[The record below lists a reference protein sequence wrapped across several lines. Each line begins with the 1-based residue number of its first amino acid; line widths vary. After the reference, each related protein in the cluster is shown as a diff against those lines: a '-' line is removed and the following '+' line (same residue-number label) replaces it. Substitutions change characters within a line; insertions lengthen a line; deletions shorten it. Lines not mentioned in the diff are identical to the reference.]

1 MNFPSNWTPDQ
12 LRVVLLDQFNAFWER
27 DTGVERDQLAE
38 VEKAAALPHA
48 VIISGLRRV
57 GKSTLMAQF
66 AHRLGKD
73 AFYYVNF
80 EEDRLLGFRA
90 ADADD
95 LYRMLVEVF
104 GERKIFI
111 LDEIQNVPGWERFV
125 RRFMDQGYKFYITG
139 SNAALLSRELGTR
152 LTGRY
157 VPIELFPFSF
167 PEFLNFRGESV
178 PDLHRMTSAER
189 ARLSAGLLAYL
200 EAGGV
205 PDALKYPDLPLL
217 RSLYDDVL
225 YRDIAARYR
234 LEAVS
239 ALRELAFYLFSN
251 PANLVSYNK
260 LKAQLNLGSVNTVSS
275 YIEYLE
281 NSWLIFTL
289 NVFAVSVKRQ
299 QVAPK
304 KVYTIDTGM
313 VNSVGFRFSPNTGR
327 LLENAVFLAL
337 RRRTRD
343 IYYYRTQDGL
353 EVDFYLPGE
362 GRLVQ
367 VAQSLDQ
374 PETRARE
381 LRAIEVALGEVRVES
396 ALVLAEAGNED
407 LEIGGVMVRIRSVS
421 EWMAKGRD
429 YVRR

>member
-1 MNFPSNWTPDQ
+1 MNLPSNWTPDQ

-27 DTGVERDQLAE
+27 DTGVERDRLAE
-38 VEKAAALPHA
+38 VEKAAASPHA
-48 VIISGLRRV
+48 VIVSGLRRV

-80 EEDRLLGFRA
+80 EEDRLLGIQA
-90 ADADD
+90 GDADE
-95 LYRMLVEVF
+95 LYRTLVEVF

-125 RRFMDQGYKFYITG
+125 RRFMDLGYKFYITG
-139 SNAALLSRELGTR
+139 SNAALLSRELGTL

-167 PEFLNFRGESV
+167 PEFLNFRGERV
-178 PDLHRMTSAER
+178 PDLSRMTSTER
-189 ARLSAGLLAYL
+189 ARLSAALLAYL
-200 EAGGV
+200 EAGGI

-260 LKAQLNLGSVNTVSS
+260 LKGQLNLGSVNTVSS

-289 NVFAVSVKRQ
+289 NVYAFSVKRQ

-337 RRRTRD
+337 RRGTRD

-381 LRAIEVALGEVRVES
+381 LRAIEAAVGEVRVES
-396 ALVLAEAGNED
+396 ALVLAETGNED
-407 LEIGGVMVRIRSVS
+407 LEIGGVPVRIRSVS
-421 EWMAKGRD
+421 EWMAGG
-429 YVRR
+429 